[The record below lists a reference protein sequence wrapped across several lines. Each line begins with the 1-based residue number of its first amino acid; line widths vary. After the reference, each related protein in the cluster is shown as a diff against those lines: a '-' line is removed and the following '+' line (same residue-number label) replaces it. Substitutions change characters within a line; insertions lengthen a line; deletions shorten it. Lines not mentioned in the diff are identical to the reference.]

1 MPMKRFV
8 VIAFTLVVLL
18 SGCMNQFNKV
28 YKLTDQAYRYEYAKE
43 LYARGK
49 YQGAITLLE
58 DLVVVLKGGEFAEE
72 SMFLLG
78 MAEYYAKDYETA
90 ATYFRKY
97 TTSYPRG
104 TYAELAAFYAG
115 ESRFQGTPEPRL
127 DQTLT
132 VQAIAAF
139 QEYLDLFP
147 DGKHR
152 KEAHQRLIALQEKLV
167 KKELLNAELYYNL
180 GTYFGN
186 CTSGGNNYDACIV
199 TAQNAI
205 KDYPYSDLREQ
216 FSVLI
221 MKSKFKLAESSVEAK
236 KIERYRDAEDE
247 CYGFL
252 NQYPDSEQRK
262 TAEKYIEA
270 CKKFTKE

>member
-1 MPMKRFV
+1 MKRLLLFAFV
-8 VIAFTLVVLL
+8 AVSLL
-18 SGCMNQFNKV
+18 SGCMNEYNKV
-28 YKLTDQAYRYEYAKE
+28 YKLSDQSYRYEYAKE

-49 YQGAITLLE
+49 YQSAVTLLQ
-58 DLVVVLKGGEFAEE
+58 DLVVVLKGGEHAQEC
-72 SMFLLG
+72 MYMLG
-78 MAEYYAKDYETA
+78 MAEYNLKDYETA

-97 TTSYPRG
+97 YTSYPRG
-104 TYAELAAFYAG
+104 TYAEEAAFYAG
-115 ESRFQGTPEPRL
+115 ESRYQGTPEPRL

-147 DGKHR
+147 DGAHR
-152 KEAHQRLIALQEKLV
+152 SMAQERLIALQEKLV

-180 GTYFGN
+180 GTYLGN

-236 KIERYRDAEDE
+236 RLDRYRDAEDE
-247 CYGFL
+247 CYGFI
-252 NQYPDSEQRK
+252 NQYPDSEERK
-262 TAEKYIEA
+262 TAEKYIEV
-270 CKKFTKE
+270 CKKYTKE